1 MFMDASGSA
10 SSIFLLGV
18 IKQVDPSMVPEIVLY
33 GSLML
38 VCLTISAICAAS
50 ENAFFSHRESDI
62 EELRSSISPIS
73 KIIIQLLD
81 RPKHLLA
88 TILLL
93 NSLVNVAFVLMSI
106 VISEKF
112 FDLEAFPW
120 FKFFIEAIVVT
131 IIILVFGEVMPK
143 VFATQHYKSS
153 ARFLV
158 YPMRVFVSILWPLT
172 HLLVKF
178 GSVLERKNKPY
189 ANELTPE
196 ELSRA
201 IDMAS
206 DEEDAQQEK
215 EILKGI
221 VNMGSIQVKQIMR
234 SRVDMVAI
242 SEDVQY
248 HAVLQ
253 LIRDKGFS
261 RMPVYSHTL
270 DKIKGVLNIKNL
282 IPHLDQ
288 TNDFRWQ
295 QFVSAP
301 YFIPENKA
309 IDDTLQE
316 MRNNRIHIAIVVDEF
331 GGTSG
336 IITMEDILDEVFGD
350 MQDEFDELEKKFEEI
365 NQGVYMFEGK
375 KLLVDFVR
383 EVGLPIDVFDDLEL
397 ESDSLGGM
405 ITERL
410 GRMPKRGDAIVHAGI
425 GFTVELADQRR
436 VKKVKIDIHSDAK
449 ISR

>member
-1 MFMDASGSA
+1 MFMYAPGSA
-10 SSIFLLGV
+10 SSICLLGI
-18 IKQVDPSMVPEIVLY
+18 IKHVDASMVPEIVLY
-33 GSLML
+33 GSLMV

-106 VISEKF
+106 VLSESL
-112 FDLEAFPW
+112 FDLGAFPW
-120 FKFFIEAIVVT
+120 LKFFIEAIVVT

-178 GSVLERKNKPY
+178 GSVLERKVKPN

-206 DEEDAQQEK
+206 DEDDAQQEK

-253 LIRDKGFS
+253 LIREKGFS
-261 RMPVYSHTL
+261 RMPVYSQTL
-270 DKIKGVLNIKNL
+270 DTIKGVLNIKNL

-288 TNDFRWQ
+288 TNDFQWQ
-295 QFVSAP
+295 QFVSTP

-350 MQDEFDELEKKFEEI
+350 MQDEFDEVDKEFAEI
-365 NQGVYMFEGK
+365 NKGVYLFEGK
-375 KLLVDFVR
+375 KLLVDFIR
-383 EVGLPIDVFDDLEL
+383 ELGLPIDIFDNLEL

-410 GRMPKRGDAIVHAGI
+410 GRMPKRGDAIVVAGI

-436 VKKVKIDIHSDAK
+436 VNKVKIDINSDAK

>member
-1 MFMDASGSA
+1 MFMDDPGPA

-18 IKQVDPSMVPEIVLY
+18 IKHVDASLVPEIVLY
-33 GSLML
+33 GSLMV
-38 VCLTISAICAAS
+38 VCLIISAICAAS

-62 EELRSSISPIS
+62 ENLRSNTSPVS
-73 KIIIQLLD
+73 KIILQLLD

-106 VISEKF
+106 VLTEKL
-112 FDLEAFPW
+112 FDLGAFPW

-158 YPMRVFVSILWPLT
+158 YPMRVFSSILWPLT

-178 GSVLERKNKPY
+178 GSVLERNIKPH

-206 DEEDAQQEK
+206 DEDDAQQEK

-261 RMPVYSHTL
+261 RMPVYSKTL
-270 DKIKGVLNIKNL
+270 DTIKGILNIKNL

-288 TNDFRWQ
+288 SNDFQWQ

-350 MQDEFDELEKKFEEI
+350 MQDEFDEVDKEFAEI
-365 NQGVYMFEGK
+365 NKGVYLFEGK
-375 KLLVDFVR
+375 KLLVDFIR
-383 EVGLPIDVFDDLEL
+383 ELGLPIDIFDNLEL

-410 GRMPKRGDAIVHAGI
+410 GRMPKRGDAIVVAGI

-436 VKKVKIDIHSDAK
+436 VNKVKIDINSDAK
-449 ISR
+449 ISH